1 VRFVGTLYDARRYDE
16 SIAQLQKTLEL
27 APNLGYAYA
36 ELGQNY
42 AQKGM
47 YREAVT
53 APAKE
58 LSALGTSAQDALAIR
73 WPRRK

>member
-1 VRFVGTLYDARRYDE
+1 MRFVGTLYDARRYDE

-27 APNLGYAYA
+27 APNFGYAYA

-53 APAKE
+53 ACQRAV
-58 LSALGTSAQDALAIR
+58 SLGT
-73 WPRRK
+73 